1 MDILYLIDR
10 LENLVT
16 NSKRMPLV
24 NQVILKEADLLN
36 IIEQLRT
43 SIPAEIKQARRI
55 MQEKE
60 RILSQAQSDANTIL
74 NQAHAEAERAL
85 IHEGLL
91 QVAKEREQEI
101 LRQAN
106 EQAQMI
112 VRRAE
117 RHTEQM
123 QIEADNYAAETLRNL
138 KEHLRQVEATIE
150 HVVMNEIER
159 TVTSIDLGL
168 ESLEGRPPDEEVLP
182 EEDDI
187 PLDES
192 DEDGDDSVGRE
203 QRSSSLQQRSLPRRA
218 SLAADTMGGPNFP
231 AP

>member
-24 NQVILKEADLLN
+24 NQVIVKEADLLN
-36 IIEQLRT
+36 IIDQLRT
-43 SIPAEIKQARRI
+43 SIPMEIKQARRI

-60 RILSQAQSDANTIL
+60 RILSQAKSDANIIL
-74 NQAHAEAERAL
+74 NQARAETERTL
-85 IHEGLL
+85 TSEGLL
-91 QVAKEREQEI
+91 QVAQEREQEI
-101 LRQAN
+101 IHQAN

-168 ESLEGRPPDEEVLP
+168 ESLEGRPPDEEEP
-182 EEDDI
+182 QEGDDI

-192 DEDGDDSVGRE
+192 GEGRDDRAERE
-203 QRSSSLQQRSLPRRA
+203 QWSSSNPHRPLPRRA

-231 AP
+231 AL